1 MVVWLLQTGEPVHSD
16 QDSPRPMRAMNLANK
31 LVQGGHRVV
40 LWTSAFHHQT
50 KTHRSRIY
58 KEFKISENLEVRLI
72 PSSGYMSNISI
83 SRFYDHCVLAWNLR
97 KQLKLSNQVPDVAF
111 VGYPPIEAAYVM
123 GSWLKKRNVPFLL
136 DVKDQ
141 WPNILVESFPVPVKF
156 LVRVLLS
163 PYYVLAKKSMQ
174 NATGICGHTSG
185 FVNWS
190 SAFSNRD
197 RSDNNFIAPLTT
209 PNDVIVPE
217 SMDSAQDW
225 WSSEG
230 VVKTSILRI
239 MFVGSFSR
247 AFDFDAI
254 FSAAL
259 ELRDKKI
266 ACEFIL
272 CGDGERGNELRLIAE
287 DHDNVRIVGWIDRPA
302 IKALSLISNA
312 AIAPYKSTHDF
323 TISVPNKIIDSLM
336 LGLPILSPLR
346 GEVGTLISEYNV
358 GFTYRDSLDL
368 CECISSLIADNELQ
382 KRMSDNAKSL
392 YESKFE
398 FDSVYDGL
406 VEHLGNLKNI

>member
-1 MVVWLLQTGEPVHSD
+1 M
-16 QDSPRPMRAMNLANK
+16 
-31 LVQGGHRVV
+31 
-40 LWTSAFHHQT
+40 
-50 KTHRSRIY
+50 
-58 KEFKISENLEVRLI
+58 
-72 PSSGYMSNISI
+72 
-83 SRFYDHCVLAWNLR
+83 
-97 KQLKLSNQVPDVAF
+97 
-111 VGYPPIEAAYVM
+111 
-123 GSWLKKRNVPFLL
+123 
-136 DVKDQ
+136 
-141 WPNILVESFPVPVKF
+141 
-156 LVRVLLS
+156 
-163 PYYVLAKKSMQ
+163 
-174 NATGICGHTSG
+174 
-185 FVNWS
+185 
-190 SAFSNRD
+190 
-197 RSDNNFIAPLTT
+197 
-209 PNDVIVPE
+209 
-217 SMDSAQDW
+217 
-225 WSSEG
+225 
-230 VVKTSILRI
+230 
-239 MFVGSFSR
+239 
-247 AFDFDAI
+247 
-254 FSAAL
+254 
-259 ELRDKKI
+259 RDKKI